1 MEIDSPGVSKR
12 SGPSIVW
19 LIPLL
24 TALVGG
30 WLVIKTISE
39 QGPTATISFKTAEG
53 IEAGKTRVKYKNVDI
68 GVVEEIRFSDDFS
81 NVIVT
86 AQFNHGMDNFLRRN
100 TRFWVVR
107 PQLSLRGVSG
117 LSTLVS
123 GAYIEIDPGPGSP
136 QEHFVGLEKQP
147 VITADEAG
155 KQVTLITED
164 LGSVDTGSPIYYQ
177 GLLAGEVLGYE
188 LGSDARS
195 VYVHAFVRDPFDQ
208 LIRGNTRFWN
218 VSGMDVSM
226 GADGLKVRTESLQ
239 SLMFGGIAFET
250 PDTLE
255 RTVEDV
261 EDLIFTLYQDYDS
274 IEEQAFTKKL
284 KFVMYFDGSVRGL
297 SVGAPV
303 EFKGIKVGSV
313 LDVRLEFNSEDTS
326 FRIPVLVEIEPER
339 IIDRDAEEDIA
350 PEQTLQT
357 LVERGLRGRL
367 QSGNLLTGQL
377 FVELNMYPETDMELH
392 PDNDLPYPELPTIPG
407 SMETITRSVEQF
419 VTRLEKVEIDK
430 IAEELL
436 GTLEGANALTNAP
449 EMKSTFANLED
460 SMESLRNILRQVDE
474 AGIDETMATA
484 RSALRNL
491 DEILVS
497 TNRVMKPDSPLQ
509 YNVIKMTGE
518 LEETARA
525 IRSLIEMLERHPQS
539 LLLGRDAEGE

>member
-255 RTVEDV
+255 RSVEDV

-339 IIDRDAEEDIA
+339 IIDREAEEDIA

-430 IAEELL
+430 IADELL

-497 TNRVMKPDSPLQ
+497 TNRVLKPNSPLQ